1 VKLFYMTDV
10 ADLIVS
16 EGFGPSD
23 RAGFATPTARGG
35 YVSDRPVGMAEGALG
50 DQMLEVLFPDTLDLT
65 DYELTGDG
73 RLWGGRE
80 WCVPTPVLNSHAS
93 VRQLDGDEAD
103 EAWLRSWLTPLT

>member
-1 VKLFYMTDV
+1 MKLFYMTDV
-10 ADLIVS
+10 ADLIVR

-50 DQMLEVLFPDTLDLT
+50 DQLLEVLFPDTLDLT

-80 WCVPTPVLNSHAS
+80 WSYPHPSSTTTRAYANWMATRPTK
-93 VRQLDGDEAD
+93 RGCEAG
-103 EAWLRSWLTPLT
+103 